1 MKRILFPVLALGM
14 LPGFSQKQKT
24 IIDPIDKYVQ
34 VITTSSMKEKLTSI
48 ASAEMQ
54 GRETASPGQ
63 RKAAAFLESQFLKYG
78 LLPGTTGGYQMQFP
92 IFQDTIIEAIFKV
105 NGYEQS
111 MDSAYSFN
119 IGAAA
124 NGNVDIKQVVFAS
137 YGMVTDSRNDYAE
150 IDVKG
155 KWVMLLE
162 GTASEPGEPTDNK
175 SPFAMKAKIEKAKS
189 LGARGVIAV
198 SDAFPKKSSDTKKS
212 RMSLKKPVTAAVTLI
227 TVSTALGHVILNMD
241 PNNLL
246 QNLSIIPTGD
256 YNTNLQLTVNKRTL
270 MLQSSN
276 VLAILPGTD
285 KKDEYVVITAH
296 YDHLGV
302 RGKDIYYGADDD
314 GSGTTAVIQLA
325 EAFSRAK
332 ADGVSP
338 RRSIVFLLFSGEE
351 KGLIGSDFFTTYPSF
366 PLAKTS
372 ANLNIDMVGRID
384 PKYKGDSLNYLFVI
398 GDDKLSTDLKPMTDS
413 INKKYLNLQLDRRYN
428 DPADPNRFYYR
439 SDHYNFAKNG
449 VPCIFYFNG
458 THFDYHK
465 PTDTVDKINF
475 DLMSKR
481 VKLVY
486 YTAWNLAN
494 RDNMMKR
501 DIPLTKPV
509 AAE

>member
-1 MKRILFPVLALGM
+1 MKRILLSALVLGM
-14 LPGFSQKQKT
+14 LPVFSQKQN
-24 IIDPIDKYVQ
+24 IDPIDKYVQ
-34 VITTSSMKEKLTSI
+34 IITPSSMKEKLTAI

-63 RKAAAFLESQFLKYG
+63 RKAAAFLESQFLRYG
-78 LLPGTTGGYQMQFP
+78 LVPGTTGGYQMQFP
-92 IFQDTIIEAIFKV
+92 IFQDTIIEAVMKV
-105 NGYEQS
+105 NGYEQNL
-111 MDSAYSFN
+111 DTAYSYN
-119 IGAAA
+119 ISTAA
-124 NGNVDIKQVVFAS
+124 NGTLDIKQVVFAS
-137 YGMVTDSRNDYAE
+137 YGMVTDTRNDYAE

-162 GTASEPGEPTDNK
+162 GTASEPEEPADNK

-189 LGARGVIAV
+189 LGAKGVIVV
-198 SDAFPKKSSDTKKS
+198 SADFPKKSSDIKKS
-212 RMSLKKPVTAAVTLI
+212 RMSLKKPVTAAVSLI
-227 TVSTALGHVILNMD
+227 TVSSALGHVILNMD

-276 VLAILPGTD
+276 VLGILPGTD

-325 EAFSRAK
+325 EAFSKAK
-332 ADGVSP
+332 AEGFGP

-351 KGLIGSDFFTTYPSF
+351 KGLIGSDFFTTFPSF

-372 ANLNIDMVGRID
+372 ANLNIDMVGRVD
-384 PKYKGDSLNYLFVI
+384 PKYKGDSLNYLFII
-398 GDDKLSTDLKPMTDS
+398 GDDKLSSDLKPLTDS
-413 INKKYLNLQLDRRYN
+413 INKKYINLQLDRRYN
-428 DPADPNRFYYR
+428 DPTDPNRFYYR

-486 YTAWNLAN
+486 YTTWNLAN
-494 RDNMMKR
+494 RDNMMRR
-501 DIPLTKPV
+501 DIALPKPV
-509 AAE
+509 TAE